1 MDVLT
6 TRNLT
11 KTYRGRNVVDNV
23 NMHVEKGDVYGF
35 IGRNGAG
42 KTTLM
47 KMVCGLTRTS
57 SVSLNCLDQII
68 WEREEKRLAV

>member
-23 NMHVEKGDVYGF
+23 NMHVEKGDIYGF

-57 SVSLNCLDQII
+57 SGEFELFGSNNL
-68 WEREEKRLAV
+68 EREEKRLAV